1 MYFTVKELSDY
12 LNIKAPT
19 LYAWVGGEKI
29 PYIRIHGLVRFRQEE
44 INGWV
49 ESFRK
54 TNSKS
59 LPKNFKKNG
68 TGDFEVLFERTRREI
83 YNAAPRGNQTKIRPK
98 KGGKK
103 YGPV

>member
-1 MYFTVKELSDY
+1 MLTVSQVSEM
-12 LNIKAPT
+12 LNIRVST
-19 LYAWVGGEKI
+19 LYAWVAQGKI
-29 PYIRIHGLVRFRQEE
+29 PHLKIHGLVRFRQEE

-54 TNSKS
+54 TNPKS
-59 LPKNFKKNG
+59 LPKNFKKNR